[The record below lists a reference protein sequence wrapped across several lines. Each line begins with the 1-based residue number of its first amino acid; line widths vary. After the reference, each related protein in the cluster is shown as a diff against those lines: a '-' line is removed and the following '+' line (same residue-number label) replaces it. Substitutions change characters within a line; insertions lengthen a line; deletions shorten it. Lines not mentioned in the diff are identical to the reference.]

1 MFAVAPT
8 YDEMEIRIG
17 RARMR
22 GDRPELNG
30 GRIQRHHAL
39 RLNRILPD
47 RHLAR
52 SRFDVGDPAKK
63 VFVVRHHALDVDD
76 RAVSR
81 IATHVGNQVFGAIE
95 LRIDALGTLPPVAF
109 DVADQRADSIV
120 ARCLARDDLR
130 DHAGSAA

>member
-1 MFAVAPT
+1 MLAIAPT
-8 YDEMEIRIG
+8 YDEMEMRTD
-17 RARMR
+17 RARVR
-22 GDRPELNG
+22 RDCAELTG
-30 GRIQRHHAL
+30 GRLQRHHAL

-95 LRIDALGTLPPVAF
+95 LRVDALAPSPRHVRCSRSARQL
-109 DVADQRADSIV
+109 DHRAM
-120 ARCLARDDLR
+120 LG
-130 DHAGSAA
+130 AG